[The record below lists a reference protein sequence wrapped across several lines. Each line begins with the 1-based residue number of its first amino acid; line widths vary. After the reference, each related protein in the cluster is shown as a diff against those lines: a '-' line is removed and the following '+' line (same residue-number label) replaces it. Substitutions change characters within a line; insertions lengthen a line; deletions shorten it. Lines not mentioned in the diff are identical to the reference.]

1 MEKKNLDIDNINE
14 VEEWCVTAT
23 SESLF
28 NVMDYIL
35 RNRGATLAYYEVRGE
50 IYRRLMDTEKRLAE
64 TEDRLEKEMGGA

>member
-1 MEKKNLDIDNINE
+1 MENKNLNIDNIEE
-14 VEEWCVTAT
+14 VEEWCATAT

-35 RNRGATLAYYEVRGE
+35 RNKGANLSYYNVRGE